1 MRKETKE
8 IFSYIE
14 DYLSILINNFKS
26 AATKKIKY
34 EEIFEMIKELSQMFN
49 KVALE
54 DVKYCGELCIKK
66 YIPLL
71 ELLLKIDTMGQR
83 YVTYDKCL
91 KEAYKMA
98 ARISL
103 EHYMIYREW
112 DEKDKFFMPRYN
124 ILVGYMHYLQELTM
138 NPKFQTVIFNAPSG
152 YGKTYPEKVAEAWS
166 YGIDDTGTT
175 LALCSNET
183 VVLGGSRTVID
194 EIKSD
199 AFGEV
204 FPHLK
209 YDKEDKD
216 FFLKETA
223 GEWKLRN
230 CKLLASYYASTVR
243 SNVVGSRASKII
255 HIDDLY
261 SDYRE
266 AQDQELNEYYFNKYL
281 TVWSKR
287 YVQEKIPKV
296 CVTGTLWA
304 TGDFIARLI
313 EYYKKKY
320 HFSPD
325 PKYPFTITNEEKT
338 VAIIQVPALDYMT
351 GESTCPE
358 LKTTE
363 QVMEDKN
370 AMEDYLFQTNFQQI
384 PTDPEAL
391 CFSWNKIRTYETIPE
406 GEKYSNLAVIDGTRK
421 TGKDFF
427 SMPIFQRMHN
437 GEFFEY
443 YLIDCLFTQT
453 ATKDMIDDVVDKVT
467 KYRISTLVIET
478 NVDGG
483 LKKTLEE
490 KLHQK
495 GYYNID
501 IIENYST
508 GNKLA
513 RIEDQ
518 KGHIIRNLVFPA
530 KRLFGI
536 QSDIGKFMNNLT
548 TFNNTG
554 RNSHDDAPDSC
565 AMFTREFVEEASAPQ
580 KAIPIRNPFM
590 HM

>member
-1 MRKETKE
+1 MDKETKE

-14 DYLSILINNFKS
+14 DYLSILISNFKNS
-26 AATKKIKY
+26 GGKKITY
-34 EEIFEMIKELSQMFN
+34 NEMFEMIQELSQMFN
-49 KVALE
+49 KVALK
-54 DVKYCGELCIKK
+54 DIKRCGKLCLEK

-71 ELLLKIDTMGQR
+71 ELLIKIDDVTDR
-83 YVTYDKCL
+83 FITYDKCL

-98 ARISL
+98 ARVSL

-112 DEKDKFFMPRYN
+112 DEKEKFFMPRYN
-124 ILVGYMHYLQELTM
+124 ILCGYMHYLQELTM
-138 NPKFQTVIFNAPSG
+138 NPKFETVIFNAPSG

-204 FPHLK
+204 FPYLK

-230 CKLLASYYASTVR
+230 CRLLASYYANTVR

-261 SDYRE
+261 ADYKE

-287 YVQEKIPKV
+287 FVQEKIPKV

-304 TGDFIARLI
+304 TGDFIDRLI

-325 PKYPFTITNEEKT
+325 PKYPFTIVNEEKT

-358 LKTTE
+358 LKSTE
-363 QVMEDKN
+363 QVMEDKM
-370 AMEDYLFQTNFQQI
+370 AMDDYLFQTNFQQI

-391 CFSWNKIRTYETIPE
+391 CFSWNRLRTYDKMPE
-406 GEKYSNLAVIDGTRK
+406 DEMYSTVAVIDGTRK

-427 SMPIFQRMHN
+427 SMPIFKKHHN
-437 GEFFEY
+437 GEYFEY

-453 ATKDMIDDVVDKVT
+453 ATKDMIGDIVEKII
-467 KYRISTLVIET
+467 KYNINALVIET

-483 LKKTLEE
+483 LKKILEE
-490 KLHQK
+490 KLHEK

-501 IIENYST
+501 IIEHYST

-518 KGHIIRNLVFPA
+518 KGNILRNIIFPA

-536 QSDIGKFMNNLT
+536 KSDIGKFMNNLT
-548 TFNNTG
+548 TFNNNG

-565 AMFTREFVEEASAPQ
+565 AMMTREFVEEASAPQ
-580 KAIPIRNPFM
+580 KAIPISNPFR
-590 HM
+590 

>member
-1 MRKETKE
+1 
-8 IFSYIE
+8 
-14 DYLSILINNFKS
+14 
-26 AATKKIKY
+26 
-34 EEIFEMIKELSQMFN
+34 
-49 KVALE
+49 
-54 DVKYCGELCIKK
+54 
-66 YIPLL
+66 
-71 ELLLKIDTMGQR
+71 
-83 YVTYDKCL
+83 
-91 KEAYKMA
+91 
-98 ARISL
+98 
-103 EHYMIYREW
+103 
-112 DEKDKFFMPRYN
+112 
-124 ILVGYMHYLQELTM
+124 
-138 NPKFQTVIFNAPSG
+138 
-152 YGKTYPEKVAEAWS
+152 
-166 YGIDDTGTT
+166 
-175 LALCSNET
+175 
-183 VVLGGSRTVID
+183 
-194 EIKSD
+194 
-199 AFGEV
+199 
-204 FPHLK
+204 
-209 YDKEDKD
+209 
-216 FFLKETA
+216 
-223 GEWKLRN
+223 
-230 CKLLASYYASTVR
+230 
-243 SNVVGSRASKII
+243 
-255 HIDDLY
+255 
-261 SDYRE
+261 
-266 AQDQELNEYYFNKYL
+266 
-281 TVWSKR
+281 
-287 YVQEKIPKV
+287 
-296 CVTGTLWA
+296 
-304 TGDFIARLI
+304 
-313 EYYKKKY
+313 
-320 HFSPD
+320 
-325 PKYPFTITNEEKT
+325 
-338 VAIIQVPALDYMT
+338 MT

-483 LKKTLEE
+483 LKMTLEE